1 MGDVGTLVM
10 DRPLPSE
17 KSIADYFRHEVPDIV
32 VRAILKL
39 FISLNSHAKPINI
52 VYAEDPRIRG
62 FLYDIDN
69 YPTEKS
75 VVRAIAE
82 QRRLYNKGPKQR
94 EFQIDCGQAIVS
106 ARSYLAYAAGI
117 YVGFIFQ
124 PNPSYK
130 EKRLP
135 NDLSHERI
143 AAAMLQTMQEF
154 NLASKLINLGTFP
167 IMQKRY
173 FEILVTSPE

>member
-69 YPTEKS
+69 YPTEKA

-82 QRRLYNKGPKQR
+82 QRGLYNRGPKQR

-117 YVGFIFQ
+117 YVGFIFE
-124 PNPSYK
+124 PVFPHK
-130 EKRLP
+130 EKNLP
-135 NDLSHERI
+135 PGLSYEKI
-143 AAAMLQTMQEF
+143 ATSSSVRTRPRDPRCILFSARA
-154 NLASKLINLGTFP
+154 
-167 IMQKRY
+167 RY
-173 FEILVTSPE
+173 IPCGLDG